1 MPAPDARAAEHLAG
15 PADAALLDAVHD
27 TLDRLWA
34 AVPDVPLRDR
44 IRFDTALAEVVANV
58 VRHAVPAAGH
68 AVHVDV
74 RLTVDAGTVQAD
86 VVDDG
91 AAVPVD
97 LDRELPPDTA
107 TSGRGLVLI
116 QRAVDRFGFE
126 RHDERNVWRIVCRY
140 RA

>member
-1 MPAPDARAAEHLAG
+1 MAAPEARAAERLSG
-15 PADAALLDAVHD
+15 TADAALLDALHD

-34 AVPDVPLRDR
+34 AVPDVPPRDR
-44 IRFDTALAEVVANV
+44 IRFDTALVEVVANV
-58 VRHAVPAAGH
+58 VRHAVPADGR
-68 AVHVDV
+68 AVQVDV
-74 RLTVDAGTVQAD
+74 RFTVDAGTVQAE

-107 TSGRGLVLI
+107 TSGRGLMLI

-126 RHDERNVWRIVCRY
+126 RRDEQNVWNIVCRY
-140 RA
+140 GG